1 MTMLRTQFLFLIILL
16 GNSYLEATVMTT
28 QTSFDYSLPWDI
40 RDYHGMHISIPVR
53 SKNDKIVFV
62 TGSEDSIRKL
72 RLDSVDPANPKS
84 FHSCIIPRKLKY
96 NSESRREATSLG
108 NGKVIFTMLNN
119 QMSRTSPISAA
130 LNVEW
135 RLHIID
141 PFTCDH
147 TDLVVATT
155 GENLIGV
162 LPYEDSFDVLL
173 KDMKSSKRTR
183 VVRYSENGEIDQTFS
198 AVIPDEHFLRVKMI
212 KEHDPSAGYY
222 YITPLRREGS
232 STLKILNSNFEVIHS
247 FEFKHSRYTGYDH
260 DAYSL
265 EHGRFTVCY
274 FDQENR
280 KSLRC
285 LTLDEEF
292 KGQPAEVAITYDH
305 EIYHVFVKI
314 LPRGGFHVLH
324 AKNNG
329 NHSDTVY
336 LQHVT
341 KDGQVGESVELGIV
355 PRGIHEVYYFEM
367 KDGSQCISISS
378 IDSIMTKYIV

>member
-1 MTMLRTQFLFLIILL
+1 MFLILL
-16 GNSYLEATVMTT
+16 LSNSYLKATEMTT
-28 QTSFDYSLPWDI
+28 QTFFDSSLPWDI
-40 RDYHGMHISIPVR
+40 RDYHDMQIPIPVR
-53 SKNDKIVFV
+53 SKNDQLVFV
-62 TGSEDSIRKL
+62 TGNHDSARKL
-72 RLDSVDPANPKS
+72 QLDSVDSNS
-84 FHSCIIPRKLKY
+84 FHSCVIPRNLRY

-141 PFTCDH
+141 PVNCDH
-147 TDLVVATT
+147 VDLVVATT

-162 LPYEDSFDVLL
+162 LPYEDSLDVLL
-173 KDMKSSKRTR
+173 KDVESSKRTR
-183 VVRYSENGEIDQTFS
+183 VVRYKESGEIDQSFT
-198 AVIPDEHFLRVKMI
+198 AVIPDEHFLKVRMI
-212 KEHDPSAGYY
+212 KEHDTSAGYY
-222 YITPLRREGS
+222 YITPRKREAFS
-232 STLKILNSNFEVIHS
+232 ILKKLNSKFEVIRS
-247 FEFKHSRYTGYDH
+247 FEFKHSRYTGFDH

-265 EHGRFTVCY
+265 QHGRFTVCY

-292 KGQPAEVAITYDH
+292 EGQPTEVNITYDH
-305 EIYHVFVKI
+305 DVYNVLVKNLPQGGVHVF
-314 LPRGGFHVLH
+314 H

-341 KDGQVGESVELGIV
+341 KNGRVGEPVELGIV
-355 PRGIHEVYYFEM
+355 PRGIHELYYFEM
-367 KDGSQCISISS
+367 KDGSLCISISS
-378 IDSIMTKYIV
+378 IDSIMTKYIIPPKVDVHY